1 MSEPQTNKQT
11 NKQTK
16 KLVKWYYSPFVVV
29 GAVDE
34 KVDQIGK

>member
-1 MSEPQTNKQT
+1 MSEPQTNKQA
-11 NKQTK
+11 K

-34 KVDQIGK
+34 KVD

>member
-1 MSEPQTNKQT
+1 MLLSIRDMSNLIITSQ
-11 NKQTK
+11 K

-34 KVDQIGK
+34 KVD